1 MFGFLCIRFLSQDKS
16 NNAIGHDITWSE
28 QHDTLSSS
36 GER

>member
-16 NNAIGHDITWSE
+16 NNAIGHDWSE